1 MGDSSINRKLYGV
14 AAIVSFLLV
23 WEFGARWL
31 NKPLLV
37 PLPAEALRQVGG
49 LLGTAAFWRHLGVTI
64 GRGLIG
70 FGLAFGAGLAVGLLA
85 GRRAAVRAFCQP
97 LIAMLRSTSSI
108 SLIILALIW
117 MHSDQVPVFVTFLV
131 VFPIIVQNVIEG
143 MCQVSPNLLAMV
155 KVFCLSRR
163 QRLTRLYLPSLL
175 PFLAAAAATG
185 LGFTWK
191 VLIAAEVLAY
201 PTWGV
206 GAQLD
211 TARTYLK
218 TDLVFAWTLVVM
230 AIGLGFDTLLASL
243 VRRPFA
249 AWKGAADE

>member
-1 MGDSSINRKLYGV
+1 MRDSSISRKLYGA
-14 AAIVSFLLV
+14 AAILSFLLL
-23 WEFGARWL
+23 WETGARWL
-31 NKPLLV
+31 NNPLLV
-37 PLPAEALRQVGG
+37 PLPADALRQAWG

-64 GRGLIG
+64 GRGLVG
-70 FGLAFGAGLAVGLLA
+70 FGLALCSGLAIGLLA
-85 GRRAAVRAFCQP
+85 GRRPGVRAFCQP

-117 MHSDQVPVFVTFLV
+117 MRSDQVPVFVAFLV

-155 KVFCLSRR
+155 QVFHLSRR
-163 QRLTRLYLPSLL
+163 QRMVKLYLPSLL

-201 PTWGV
+201 PSWGV

-211 TARTYLK
+211 RARTYLQ

-230 AIGLGFDTLLASL
+230 AIGLGFDYLLASL
-243 VRRPFA
+243 SRKPFA
-249 AWKGAADE
+249 AWQGGGQ

>member
-1 MGDSSINRKLYGV
+1 MRDSSINRKLYGI
-14 AAIVSFLLV
+14 AAILCFLLV
-23 WEFGARWL
+23 WEIGARWL

-37 PLPAEALRQVGG
+37 PLPEEALRQTWV

-64 GRGLIG
+64 SRGLIG
-70 FGLAFGAGLAVGLLA
+70 FGLAFCSGLAIGLLA
-85 GRRAAVRAFCQP
+85 GRRASVQAFCQP

-117 MHSDQVPVFVTFLV
+117 MRSDRVPVFVAFLV

-143 MCQVSPNLLAMV
+143 MSQVSPNLLAMV
-155 KVFCLSRR
+155 QVFRLSRR
-163 QRLTRLYLPSLL
+163 QRLVRLYLPSLL
-175 PFLAAAAATG
+175 PYLAAAAATG

-201 PTWGV
+201 PSWGV

-211 TARTYLK
+211 TARTYLQ

-230 AIGLGFDTLLASL
+230 AIGLGFDYLLASL
-243 VRRPFA
+243 LRKPFA
-249 AWKGAADE
+249 AWKGAA